1 MNVGRAYQNATVSK
15 FSQITSLV
23 FILFLTFH
31 FLLLTPV
38 IHYFC
43 LCPQDDPKWVC
54 TCNCAKC
61 SARRANTS
69 DLHHLDSNPYPV
81 KNPQNGCA
89 IPGYGGVMK
98 RGPLKIPN
106 ISIETMSCQCKKEA
120 KNTVGELKLFIP
132 MLFLLILFAPNA
144 FKLISRYLFFH
155 LEIFL
160 QPQTRPG

>member
-1 MNVGRAYQNATVSK
+1 MGWACQNATVIK
-15 FSQITSLV
+15 FSQISSMV

-43 LCPQDDPKWVC
+43 LCPQVDPDWVC

-61 SARRANTS
+61 SARRAGTG
-69 DLHHLDSNPYPV
+69 DLHRLNSDPYSG
-81 KNPQNGCA
+81 KNPHKACA
-89 IPGYGGVMK
+89 IPGYAGVIK
-98 RGPLKIPN
+98 SRSLEIPE
-106 ISIETMSCQCKKEA
+106 ISVETMSCQCKKEA
-120 KNTVGELKLFIP
+120 KNTVAELKPFIP
-132 MLFLLILFAPNA
+132 MLFFLVLIALKA
-144 FKLISRYLFFH
+144 FRFISRYHFFR

>member
-1 MNVGRAYQNATVSK
+1 MTRLSK

-61 SARRANTS
+61 SARRADTGGLHQLNS
-69 DLHHLDSNPYPV
+69 DPYSG
-81 KNPQNGCA
+81 KNPHKGCA
-89 IPGYGGVMK
+89 ISGTAGVTK
-98 RGPLKIPN
+98 SRSLEIPD
-106 ISIETMSCQCKKEA
+106 ISVETMSCQCKKET
-120 KNTVGELKLFIP
+120 KNTVAELKPFIP
-132 MLFLLILFAPNA
+132 MLFFLVLIALKA
-144 FKLISRYLFFH
+144 FKFISRYRFFH

>member
-1 MNVGRAYQNATVSK
+1 MTRLSK

-43 LCPQDDPKWVC
+43 LCPQVDPKWVC

-69 DLHHLDSNPYPV
+69 DLHQLNSDPYSG
-81 KNPQNGCA
+81 KNSHKGRA
-89 IPGYGGVMK
+89 ISGYAGVMK
-98 RGPLKIPN
+98 SRSIEIPD
-106 ISIETMSCQCKKEA
+106 ISVETMSCQCKKETENIA
-120 KNTVGELKLFIP
+120 AELKPFIP
-132 MLFLLILFAPNA
+132 MLFFLVLIALNA
-144 FKLISRYLFFH
+144 FKFIPRYRFFH